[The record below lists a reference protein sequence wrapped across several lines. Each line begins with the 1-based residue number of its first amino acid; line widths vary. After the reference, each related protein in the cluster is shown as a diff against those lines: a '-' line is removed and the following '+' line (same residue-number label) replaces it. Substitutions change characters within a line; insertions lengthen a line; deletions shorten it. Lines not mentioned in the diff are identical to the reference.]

1 MSIIFIQTDSS
12 YYAHIYNKV
21 VFDAIKAKTGPDSAA
36 LFARSATAGGQQFPV
51 HWGGDCES
59 TFEAM
64 AETIRG
70 GLSLTSSGFA
80 FWSHDI
86 GGFEGTPPEA
96 IYCRWVA
103 LGLWSSHVGRVDG
116 VKEDLLMYSLDSMDR
131 ALTEFPGNMVT
142 MPSRRPLGWSRRS

>member
-1 MSIIFIQTDSS
+1 MHN

-21 VFDAIKAKTGPDSAA
+21 VFDAIKEKTGADSAA
-36 LFARSATAGGQQFPV
+36 LFARSATAGGQRFPV

-64 AETIRG
+64 AESIRG

-86 GGFEGTPPEA
+86 GGFEGLPPESV
-96 IYCRWVA
+96 YCRWVA
-103 LGLWSSHVGRVDG
+103 FGLWSSHVC
-116 VKEDLLMYSLDSMDR
+116 
-131 ALTEFPGNMVT
+131 
-142 MPSRRPLGWSRRS
+142 PLKCSESFRERDADADYT

>member
-1 MSIIFIQTDSS
+1 MSSIMTVVIPGKLTSFSYEVLLTFTGRCTSTFPVWLRAYARLISS
-12 YYAHIYNKV
+12 YYAHIYNKL
-21 VFDAIKAKTGPDSAA
+21 VFEAIKSKTGPDSAA

-86 GGFEGTPPEA
+86 GGFEGLPREA
-96 IYCRWVA
+96 VYCRWVA
-103 LGLWSSHVGRVDG
+103 LGLWSSHVCHPLLV
-116 VKEDLLMYSLDSMDR
+116 EDES
-131 ALTEFPGNMVT
+131 
-142 MPSRRPLGWSRRS
+142 

>member
-1 MSIIFIQTDSS
+1 VSIPPTGLTDPS

-86 GGFEGTPPEA
+86 GGFEGLPRESL
-96 IYCRWVA
+96 YCRWVA
-103 LGLWSSHVGRVDG
+103 LGLWSSHVCLQAQSGH
-116 VKEDLLMYSLDSMDR
+116 ELMDSRDSMDL
-131 ALTEFPGNMVT
+131 ALIEFPGNMVM
-142 MPSRRPLGWSRRS
+142 MPSRLPPR